1 MIAIGQRVGSDANTI
16 ITGMNPSQSPRPTRY
31 RIIPLDPHAHVFEV
45 SCTVD
50 EPDPAGQSFRLPA
63 WIPGSY
69 LIREFAR
76 HVVSVRAECNRSGIG
91 IRKTAKDIWQA
102 DPCSGA
108 LTMIAEVY
116 AFDLSVRAA
125 YLDGKRGYFNGPSVF
140 MWPVGHEERPCE
152 VEIVAPQGDGYR
164 EWRVATSLPR
174 AGASPYGFGRFAAAN
189 YDELIDHPVEMGSFD
204 LVHFEA
210 GGARHDIA
218 VTGRHRGD
226 LQRFSRDLQRV
237 CQAQIDLFGGAPGS
251 RAPVDYYLFQVL
263 AVGEGYGG
271 LEHRSSTSLI
281 CKRDELPQPGSV
293 AVGEDYRSLL
303 GLASHEYFHTW
314 NVKRIKPSAFLP
326 YDLTREN
333 LTKQLWAFE
342 GITSY
347 YDDLMLV
354 RSGVIGVSD
363 YLEILGRDITRL
375 LRAPGRSKQSVA
387 ESSFDAWIKY
397 YRRDENTPN
406 AVVSYY
412 VKGALIALALD
423 LMLRRAG
430 VTTLDEVMRALWQRH
445 GKPGI
450 GVPEGGVETLAA
462 ELAGIDLTDFFGK
475 YVHGTADLPLAELLA
490 PFGVDVMLRAAEG
503 AKDKGGS
510 PGKRKTA
517 RAWLGAVLAAG
528 AEPRL
533 QHVLSDGPAERA
545 GLAPGDILVA
555 IDGIRASAESLE
567 RVLKFRG
574 ADDVVS
580 VQAFR
585 RDELMEFSVELDAAP
600 LETCWLAL
608 ADDADADARARRSAW
623 LGAHAG
629 QSPVL

>member
-1 MIAIGQRVGSDANTI
+1 MPWGNAVVSDANTI
-16 ITGMNPSQSPRPTRY
+16 ITGMNPPQGSRPTRY
-31 RIIPLDPHAHVFEV
+31 RIVPFNPHAHVFEV

-50 EPDPAGQSFRLPA
+50 QPDPAGQSFRLPA

-76 HVVSVRAECNRSGIG
+76 HFVSVRAECDGSGIG

-125 YLDGKRGYFNGPSVF
+125 YLDGRRGYFNGPSVF
-140 MWPVGHEERPCE
+140 VWPVGQEERPCE
-152 VEIVAPQGDGYR
+152 VEIVAPQGEGYR

-174 AGASPYGFGRFAAAN
+174 AGASPYGFGRFAAAD

-204 LVHFEA
+204 LVHFQA

-226 LQRFSRDLQRV
+226 LERFSRDLQRV
-237 CQAQIDLFGGAPGS
+237 CQAQVDLFGGAPES
-251 RAPVDYYLFQVL
+251 RAPIDYYLFHVL

-281 CKRDELPQPGSV
+281 CKRDELPQPGSTG
-293 AVGEDYRSLL
+293 VGKDYRSLL

-333 LTKQLWAFE
+333 LTEQLWAFE

-363 YLEILGRDITRL
+363 YLELLGRDITRL

-450 GVPEGGVETLAA
+450 GVPENGVEALAA

-545 GLAPGDILVA
+545 GLAAGDILVA

-567 RVLKFRG
+567 RLLKFRG
-574 ADDVVS
+574 ADDVVT

-608 ADDADADARARRSAW
+608 ADNADADARARRSAW
-623 LGAHAG
+623 LG
-629 QSPVL
+629 QSSAIR

>member
-1 MIAIGQRVGSDANTI
+1 
-16 ITGMNPSQSPRPTRY
+16 MNPPQGPRPTRY
-31 RIIPLDPHAHVFEV
+31 RVVPLNPHAHVFEI

-76 HVVSVRAECNRSGIG
+76 HFVSVRAECNGSGIG

-102 DPCSGA
+102 DSCSGA

-125 YLDGKRGYFNGPSVF
+125 YLDGSRGYFNGPSVF
-140 MWPVGHEERPCE
+140 VWPVGQEERPCE
-152 VEIVAPQGDGYR
+152 VEIIAPEGEVYR

-174 AGASPYGFGRFAAAN
+174 VGASPYGFGRFAAAN

-204 LVHFEA
+204 LVHFQA

-226 LQRFSRDLQRV
+226 LERFSRDLQRV
-237 CQAQIDLFGGAPGS
+237 CQGQIDLFGGAPES
-251 RAPVDYYLFQVL
+251 RAPVDYYLFQLL

-281 CKRDELPQPGSV
+281 CKRDELPQPGSTG
-293 AVGEDYRSLL
+293 VGEDYRSLL

-333 LTKQLWAFE
+333 LTEQLWAFE

-354 RSGVIGVSD
+354 RSGVIGISD
-363 YLEILGRDITRL
+363 YLELLGRDITRL

-423 LMLRRAG
+423 LVLRRAG
-430 VTTLDEVMRALWQRH
+430 VITLDEVMRALWQRH

-450 GVPEGGVETLAA
+450 GVPEGGVEALAA
-462 ELAGIDLTDFFGK
+462 ELSGIDLTDFFAK

-510 PGKRKTA
+510 PGKRKTP
-517 RAWLGAVLAAG
+517 RAWLGAALAAG

-545 GLAPGDILVA
+545 GLAAGDTLVA

-567 RVLKFRG
+567 RVLKFRRP
-574 ADDVVS
+574 DDVVS

-623 LGAHAG
+623 LG
-629 QSPVL
+629 QSPANP

>member
-1 MIAIGQRVGSDANTI
+1 LAANTI
-16 ITGMNPSQSPRPTRY
+16 ITGMNPPQGSRPTRY
-31 RIIPLDPHAHVFEV
+31 RIVPLNPHAHVFEV

-76 HVVSVRAECNRSGIG
+76 HFVSVRAECNGSGIG

-102 DPCSGA
+102 DPCSGV

-125 YLDGKRGYFNGPSVF
+125 YLDGRRGYFNGPSVF
-140 MWPVGHEERPCE
+140 VWPVGQEERACE
-152 VEIVAPQGDGYR
+152 VEIVAPQGEGYR

-174 AGASPYGFGRFAAAN
+174 AGASPYSFGRFAAAN

-204 LVHFEA
+204 LVHFQA

-226 LQRFSRDLQRV
+226 LKRFSRDLQRV
-237 CQAQIDLFGGAPGS
+237 CQAQVDLFGGAPES

-281 CKRDELPQPGSV
+281 CKRDELPQPGSTG
-293 AVGEDYRSLL
+293 VGDDYRSLL

-314 NVKRIKPSAFLP
+314 NVKRIKPSVFLP

-333 LTKQLWAFE
+333 LTEQLWAFE

-347 YDDLMLV
+347 YDDLILV
-354 RSGVIGVSD
+354 RSGVIGVID
-363 YLEILGRDITRL
+363 YLELLGRDITRL

-423 LMLRRAG
+423 LVLRHAG

-450 GVPEGGVETLAA
+450 GVPEGGVEALAA

-510 PGKRKTA
+510 PGKRKTP

-545 GLAPGDILVA
+545 GLAAGDTLVA

-585 RDELMEFSVELDAAP
+585 RDELMEFSLELDAAP

-623 LGAHAG
+623 LG
-629 QSPVL
+629 QSPANP

>member
-1 MIAIGQRVGSDANTI
+1 MTSRAHG
-16 ITGMNPSQSPRPTRY
+16 ITPTRY
-31 RIIPLDPHAHVFEV
+31 RIVPFNPHAHMFEV

-50 EPDPAGQSFRLPA
+50 DPDSAGQAFRLPA

-76 HVVSVRAECNRSGIG
+76 HFVSVRAECNGARIG
-91 IRKTAKDIWQA
+91 IRKTAKDVWQA
-102 DPCSGA
+102 DSCAGP
-108 LTMIAEVY
+108 LTMSAEVY
-116 AFDLSVRAA
+116 AFDWSVRAA
-125 YLDGKRGYFNGPSVF
+125 YLDGTRGYFNGPSVF
-140 MWPVGHEERPCE
+140 VWPVGHEERPCE
-152 VEIVAPQGDGYR
+152 VDIVAPQGEDFR

-189 YDELIDHPVEMGSFD
+189 YEELIDHPVEMGSFD
-204 LVHFEA
+204 LVHFQA

-226 LQRFSRDLQRV
+226 LNRFSHDLQRV
-237 CQAQIDLFGGAPGS
+237 WYS
-251 RAPVDYYLFQVL
+251 RAPVDYSLFQVL

-271 LEHRSSTSLI
+271 LEHRASTSLI
-281 CKRDELPQPGSV
+281 CKRDGLPQPGASGI
-293 AVGEDYRSLL
+293 GEDYRSLL

-333 LTKQLWAFE
+333 LTEQLWAVE

-347 YDDLMLV
+347 YADLMLV

-363 YLEILGRDITRL
+363 YLELLGRDITRL

-406 AVVSYY
+406 AVVSYH

-430 VTTLDEVMRALWQRH
+430 VATLDDVMRALWQRH

-450 GVPEGGVETLAA
+450 GVPEGGFEAIVAETAGVDLA
-462 ELAGIDLTDFFGK
+462 DFFGK
-475 YVHGTADLPLAELLA
+475 YRRGTV
-490 PFGVDVMLRAAEG
+490 G
-503 AKDKGGS
+503 
-510 PGKRKTA
+510 
-517 RAWLGAVLAAG
+517 
-528 AEPRL
+528 
-533 QHVLSDGPAERA
+533 
-545 GLAPGDILVA
+545 
-555 IDGIRASAESLE
+555 
-567 RVLKFRG
+567 
-574 ADDVVS
+574 
-580 VQAFR
+580 
-585 RDELMEFSVELDAAP
+585 
-600 LETCWLAL
+600 
-608 ADDADADARARRSAW
+608 
-623 LGAHAG
+623 
-629 QSPVL
+629 

>member
-1 MIAIGQRVGSDANTI
+1 MT
-16 ITGMNPSQSPRPTRY
+16 PTRY
-31 RIIPLDPHAHVFEV
+31 RIVPINPHAHLFEV

-50 EPDPAGQSFRLPA
+50 DPDPAGQSFRLPS

-76 HVVSVRAECNRSGIG
+76 HFVSVRGECNGSRIG
-91 IRKTAKDIWQA
+91 LRKTAKDTWRA
-102 DPCSGA
+102 DACSA
-108 LTMIAEVY
+108 PLTMVAEIY

-140 MWPVGHEERPCE
+140 VWPVGREDRKCE
-152 VEIVAPQGDGYR
+152 VEILAPKGEAYR
-164 EWRVATSLPR
+164 DWRVATSLPR
-174 AGASPYGFGRFAAAN
+174 AGASAYGFGRFAAAS

-226 LQRFSRDLQRV
+226 LARFAQDLRRV
-237 CQAQIDLFGGAPGS
+237 CQSQIDLFGGAADS
-251 RAPVDYYLFQVL
+251 SAPVDYYLFQLL

-271 LEHRSSTSLI
+271 LEHRASTSLVSN
-281 CKRDELPQPGSV
+281 RDGLPKPG
-293 AVGEDYRSLL
+293 ATGVGEDYRSLL

-333 LTKQLWAFE
+333 LTEQLWAFE

-347 YDDLMLV
+347 YDDLTLV
-354 RSGVIGVSD
+354 RSGVIGISD

-375 LRAPGRSKQSVA
+375 LRAPGRSRQSVA

-397 YRRDENTPN
+397 YRQDENAPN

-423 LMLRRAG
+423 LTLRLAG

-450 GVPEGGVETLAA
+450 GVPEGGIETIAA
-462 ELAGIDLTDFFGK
+462 GLAGVDLTGFFDK
-475 YVHGTADLPLAELLA
+475 YVRGTDDLPLEELLA
-490 PFGVDVMLRAAEG
+490 PFGIDVTLRAAEG

-510 PGKRKTA
+510 AGKSKSTRT
-517 RAWLGAVLAAG
+517 WLGAVLTG
-528 AEPRL
+528 SAEPRL
-533 QHVLSDGPAERA
+533 KHVLTDGPAERA
-545 GLAPGDILVA
+545 GLAAGDALVA
-555 IDGIRASAESLE
+555 IDGIRASVESLE
-567 RVLKFRG
+567 RALKSRR
-574 ADDVVS
+574 ADDVLRVH
-580 VQAFR
+580 AFR

-600 LETCWLAL
+600 LDTCWLAL
-608 ADDADADARARRSAW
+608 AKDADADARSRQDAW
-623 LGAHAG
+623 LGSSQAK
-629 QSPVL
+629 